1 MRLMIT
7 AALLL
12 SMTGLTGCLTSQ
24 SESIA
29 PPVSP
34 EQLTQM
40 RDQFRRED
48 REARVGLV
56 TAVLPTANLAAVG
69 SVPVNDFTVG
79 DIITFIDSNGKTLT
93 LGHVE
98 AINRNSITVRY
109 ANPGPHGRA
118 PVRGDAGVRAIH

>member
-1 MRLMIT
+1 MLC
-7 AALLL
+7 L
-12 SMTGLTGCLTSQ
+12 SGCLTSR
-24 SESIA
+24 SEPIA

-56 TAVLPTANLAAVG
+56 TAVLPNANLAAVG

-93 LGHVE
+93 LGNVE

-109 ANPGPHGRA
+109 SNPGPHGRV
-118 PVRGDAGVRAIH
+118 PVRGDAAVRAIH